1 MSIHIHIYIFIYL
14 YIYIYMYISINTHTH
29 THTHTCMHTT
39 GEILELHAEIEK
51 KLPPGFA
58 AELAAEAGETH
69 AGGERGRGGDAMED

>member
-1 MSIHIHIYIFIYL
+1 MSTRVDAD
-14 YIYIYMYISINTHTH
+14 MHTF
-29 THTHTCMHTT
+29 MHTT

-58 AELAAEAGETH
+58 AELAAEAGGTH